1 MIKVNLSQAK
11 AGLSELLD
19 KVEKGE
25 EVVITRH
32 GRDVARVSPVAA
44 AKKPIDLKALD
55 AFRATQ
61 TPWRKPSAELIRE
74 MRDEERY

>member
-32 GRDVARVSPVAA
+32 GRDVARVSPVAP
-44 AKKPIDLKALD
+44 AKKPIDWARIDALRESLPPLD
-55 AFRATQ
+55 R
-61 TPWRKPSAELIRE
+61 PSVEIIRE
-74 MRDEERY
+74 MRDEE

>member
-32 GRDVARVSPVAA
+32 GRDVARVSPVAP
-44 AKKPIDLKALD
+44 AKKPIDWARIDAL
-55 AFRATQ
+55 RESLP
-61 TPWRKPSAELIRE
+61 PWSEPSVNIIRK
-74 MRDEERY
+74 MRDEEQR